1 MFYLF
6 LVIAA
11 IIPVILLCSYINAK
25 DIHKESKGLLISIFI
40 FGALSCIPI
49 LFVEIFLGSI
59 FSTDDSSIS
68 LIEMLINV
76 FIAVA
81 LVEEGFKWLVAYNKG
96 YKSREFDEIYD
107 IIVYST
113 FASLGF
119 ACIENIGYVLGGGM
133 SVAILRALLSIPGHA
148 CFGVLM
154 GYSMAKAKMNQING
168 QQSLYKRNLL
178 LSLLIPSL
186 FHAIYDA
193 VLLVDMDTSMKLI
206 IFFAFDIAMVI
217 YCFTIVKKMSKVQ
230 QIVTNN
236 INQGYIVQGNMGTIN
251 YVNPYMNNNN
261 NMYNNGMYNQNP
273 NMMNNTMYNNTTNN
287 NMLNQN
293 MVYNNT
299 MNNNMYN
306 QNMNN
311 NVNPNMIYPNYNCC
325 PICGYKNEG
334 LNNCRYCGFRYK

>member
-1 MFYLF
+1 
-6 LVIAA
+6 
-11 IIPVILLCSYINAK
+11 
-25 DIHKESKGLLISIFI
+25 
-40 FGALSCIPI
+40 
-49 LFVEIFLGSI
+49 
-59 FSTDDSSIS
+59 
-68 LIEMLINV
+68 
-76 FIAVA
+76 
-81 LVEEGFKWLVAYNKG
+81 
-96 YKSREFDEIYD
+96 
-107 IIVYST
+107 
-113 FASLGF
+113 
-119 ACIENIGYVLGGGM
+119 M

-193 VLLVDMDTSMKLI
+193 VLMVDMDTSMKLI

-251 YVNPYMNNNN
+251 YVNPYMNNN

>member
-1 MFYLF
+1 MYLM
-6 LVIAA
+6 LVVAA
-11 IIPVILLCSYINAK
+11 IIPVLLLCAYINAK
-25 DIHKESKGLLISIFI
+25 DIHKEPSGLLISIF
-40 FGALSCIPI
+40 FKGALICIPI
-49 LFVEIFLGSI
+49 LFVEIILGGI
-59 FSTDDSSIS
+59 FNTEDSSIS

-76 FIAVA
+76 FISIA
-81 LVEEGFKWLVAYNKG
+81 LVEEGFKWLVAYYSG

-113 FASLGF
+113 FSSLGF
-119 ACIENIGYVLGGGM
+119 ACIENILYVLDGGM
-133 SVAILRALLSIPGHA
+133 NIAIMRALLSIPGHT

-154 GYSMAKAKMNQING
+154 GYSMSKAKINEING
-168 QQSLYKRNLL
+168 QHQLSKKNLL
-178 LSLLIPSL
+178 LSLIIPSL

-193 VLLVDMDTSMKLI
+193 LLMVDIDAEMQLI

-230 QIVTNN
+230 QNVTTN
-236 INQGYIVQGNMGTIN
+236 INQGYIMQGNMGTIN
-251 YVNPYMNNNN
+251 YVNPYMTNNNS
-261 NMYNNGMYNQNP
+261 MYNP
-273 NMMNNTMYNNTTNN
+273 NMMNNNINNNPSMYNSNTMNSNT
-287 NMLNQN
+287 MNQN

-299 MNNNMYN
+299 MNSNMYN

-311 NVNPNMIYPNYNCC
+311 NVNLNMVYNYNCC